1 VNTRQG
7 NSGRPDYSLVLA
19 VLALSGTTFA
29 LLQSLVIPALPDLQH
44 AFGASQNGI
53 AWVLTANLLS
63 ASILTPILGRLGDVL
78 GRKRVLLATL
88 VALAIGTLISAL
100 ADSLAVMLIGR
111 VVQGAGAGIFPLAF
125 AIIRDEFPPGRVAG
139 GLGLM
144 SALLGIGGGIGLL
157 LPGPIVASLS
167 YHWLFWLPLAIIL
180 VAIALTAR
188 YVPESRTRVRETI
201 NWIAAAL
208 MSLGLA
214 LVLIAVSQAPVWGWG
229 SPRTLALFA
238 AGGGVLAA
246 WIIDELHASQPL
258 IDMRI
263 MRVRG
268 VWTTNLAA
276 FLLGV
281 GMYASFL
288 IIPQFVETPSRA
300 GYGFAASVTQAGL
313 FMLPAAVIQIFIG
326 PATGRIERAIGSRAQ
341 LATGLTFAALSF
353 VVLLL
358 AHDERWQLYGASA
371 ILGVGFGFA
380 LPALPNLIV
389 GAVPAHQ
396 TGVATGVNNLARSL
410 GGAFGGQLSA
420 TFIVSYGTAGDP
432 LERGYG
438 LAFAMCA
445 AALVLGLV
453 VCAAIPRGTRYR
465 STRAGGSRR
474 AAAPPRNRQPEPAL
488 GVCKA
493 GSGTIQSVAKCV
505 STVTG
510 TKKSN
515 PNTGGGGAP

>member
-1 VNTRQG
+1 VNADRG
-7 NSGRPDYSLVLA
+7 NRGRTDYGLVLA
-19 VLALSGTTFA
+19 VLALGGTTFA

-44 AFGASQNGI
+44 AFGASPNGV

-88 VALAIGTLISAL
+88 VTLAIGTLISAL
-100 ADSLAVMLIGR
+100 ADSLVVMVIGR

-125 AIIRDEFPPGRVAG
+125 AIIRDEFPPGHVAG

-144 SALLGIGGGIGLL
+144 SSLLGIGGGIGLV
-157 LPGPIVASLS
+157 LPGPIVANLS

-180 VAIALTAR
+180 VAVALTAR
-188 YVPESRTRVRETI
+188 YVPESRIRVRETI

-214 LVLIAVSQAPVWGWG
+214 LVLIAVSQASAWGWG
-229 SPRTLALFA
+229 SPRTLGLFA
-238 AGGGVLAA
+238 AGGAVLAA

-263 MRVRG
+263 MRIRG
-268 VWTTNLAA
+268 VWTSNLAA

-288 IIPQFVETPSRA
+288 IIPQFVEAPSRA
-300 GYGFAASVTQAGL
+300 GYGFGASVTQAGL

-326 PATGRIERAIGSRAQ
+326 PATGRIERTIGSRAQ
-341 LATGLTFAALSF
+341 LALGLALAALSF

-358 AHDERWQLYGASA
+358 AHHERWQLYAASA

-420 TFIVSYGTAGDP
+420 TFIVSYVTAGQP

-445 AALVLGLV
+445 GALVLGLV
-453 VCAAIPRGTRYR
+453 VCAAIPRRTNDHPIP
-465 STRAGGSRR
+465 AAGSRR
-474 AAAPPRNRQPEPAL
+474 APALPRNRQPEPVL
-488 GVCKA
+488 GVPE
-493 GSGTIQSVAKCV
+493 Q
-505 STVTG
+505 
-510 TKKSN
+510 
-515 PNTGGGGAP
+515 GGIDT